1 MKKIN
6 PRLRIIDRKIR
17 WIFAFALVA
26 LVLFLAVLFEQKAKQ
41 EHTRQWVDLTN
52 QTIKKIDTVWVLLSE
67 TESATR
73 GYLTTKDTT
82 LRLQVFELHSY
93 INLAIAGL
101 RKLTEDNGLQQYNIR
116 KLQQLC
122 TEKEYFQKEFLS
134 GVLSAEVLSNRIGP
148 EGKGVQITR
157 SIKTLLGSMREIEKG
172 LLTTRILQNES
183 SHKTSV
189 YTTLGGAI
197 SAFLLVIAIL
207 VQLNKDIYLRKKA
220 EEEAAQ
226 SESKYKSLIENAGVV
241 MFTADENGFINFAN
255 NRVVDLTGYSVEELL
270 GKHFSTLIDPS
281 KKEEVITFYANQF
294 KQKIPAT
301 NLEFLICTK
310 PGLHKWVEQSAQLLL
325 EDRRITGF
333 QCMVKDITEKKLVE
347 QELNQSETRRKENE
361 YRLNA
366 ILDNSTALIYI
377 KDLHGRYVMANEKFK
392 TFFGLTDEM
401 VIGKT
406 DHDFN
411 PKALAD
417 HFKKT
422 DEEVIGSLQPIEI
435 EELMDTPH
443 GRKNLLL
450 LKFPLLTPDKTL
462 LGVSGIATDV
472 TENAEMR
479 RQNIEALQ
487 KAESAQQIQ
496 EQFLANMSHEIRTPM
511 NGIQGMTKLLLE
523 TDLTE
528 EQTRFTNIISRS
540 LNNLVVIV
548 NNVLD
553 FSNLKTGKLTLDSF
567 AFDITEILEEVK
579 KYFEHPLANKGLEF
593 RLTIADGVP
602 RFVKG
607 DAFRLKQILTNL
619 VDNAIKFTDKGYVE
633 LHVDIQEHKEQ
644 HSNFQFTLTDTG
656 IGIPKDKL
664 DTIFESFAQ
673 AGKNISRGYGGAGLG
688 LTISKG
694 LIDLQGGSITVN
706 SRPGEG
712 SVFTFHIPFG
722 LTHNE
727 DTVTTQSDY
736 SARLAGKRILVVE
749 DNQVNQRLIDF
760 VLKKVNVSVDLA
772 SNGKE
777 AITLCEKNPFYD
789 LIIMDLQ
796 MPVMD
801 GYETTMYLRQ
811 QLKLTTPI
819 IAMTA
824 TALKEDQER
833 SMQVGMNDFMIK
845 PFDFN
850 DLYTRMLRL
859 LFNTDKQA
867 GNKIQEQAQVQ
878 VQEKEPAK
886 EEEPLYDLSLLKELD
901 DNQYLTE
908 VLSFFIEN
916 APTDIKEL
924 QPLVDKKDWEALYKK
939 AHKIKG
945 AAAMLQSTRLAG
957 LLANIESNA
966 KTLTN
971 IETVPGLVKDAVSL
985 FAELDQA
992 LRKELNRIKK
1002 ELS

>member
-1 MKKIN
+1 
-6 PRLRIIDRKIR
+6 
-17 WIFAFALVA
+17 
-26 LVLFLAVLFEQKAKQ
+26 
-41 EHTRQWVDLTN
+41 
-52 QTIKKIDTVWVLLSE
+52 
-67 TESATR
+67 
-73 GYLTTKDTT
+73 
-82 LRLQVFELHSY
+82 
-93 INLAIAGL
+93 
-101 RKLTEDNGLQQYNIR
+101 
-116 KLQQLC
+116 
-122 TEKEYFQKEFLS
+122 
-134 GVLSAEVLSNRIGP
+134 
-148 EGKGVQITR
+148 
-157 SIKTLLGSMREIEKG
+157 
-172 LLTTRILQNES
+172 
-183 SHKTSV
+183 
-189 YTTLGGAI
+189 
-197 SAFLLVIAIL
+197 
-207 VQLNKDIYLRKKA
+207 
-220 EEEAAQ
+220 
-226 SESKYKSLIENAGVV
+226 
-241 MFTADENGFINFAN
+241 
-255 NRVVDLTGYSVEELL
+255 
-270 GKHFSTLIDPS
+270 
-281 KKEEVITFYANQF
+281 
-294 KQKIPAT
+294 
-301 NLEFLICTK
+301 
-310 PGLHKWVEQSAQLLL
+310 
-325 EDRRITGF
+325 
-333 QCMVKDITEKKLVE
+333 
-347 QELNQSETRRKENE
+347 
-361 YRLNA
+361 
-366 ILDNSTALIYI
+366 
-377 KDLHGRYVMANEKFK
+377 
-392 TFFGLTDEM
+392 
-401 VIGKT
+401 
-406 DHDFN
+406 
-411 PKALAD
+411 LAD

-435 EELMDTPH
+435 EELIDTPQ

-528 EQTRFTNIISRS
+528 EQKRFTNIISRS

-722 LTHNE
+722 LTHNQ
-727 DTVTTQSDY
+727 DTVTTQNDY
-736 SARLAGKRILVVE
+736 SAKLAGKRILVVE

-760 VLKKVNVSVDLA
+760 VLKKVNVTVDLA

-777 AITLCEKNPFYD
+777 AIALCEKNPSYD

-801 GYETTMYLRQ
+801 GYETTIYLRQ
-811 QLKLTTPI
+811 QLKLPTPI

-859 LFNTDKQA
+859 LFTADKQPD
-867 GNKIQEQAQVQ
+867 NKIQEQVG
-878 VQEKEPAK
+878 VQEKEPVK

-916 APTDIKEL
+916 APADIKEL
-924 QPLVDKKDWEALYKK
+924 QPLADKKDWEALYKK

-971 IETVPGLVKDAVSL
+971 IETIPGLVQEAVAL